1 MADKEI
7 EVLIKANDQASAEI
21 QKAAVNATHGFDGL
35 AARAN
40 QAKDNVEVFDKKYG
54 ALLQTGEK
62 VGRGMTVAGGAIV
75 ASLGLAAKEAAT
87 FEQGMREVGT
97 LSDEVAANLDKFGDG
112 LGKVAMKTGQA
123 TDVLTK
129 GLYDTISAG
138 VPAAEAIGFVEL
150 AAKAAVAGVTDV
162 GTAVDGMTSAMNAWG
177 IEAKNASRIS
187 DVFLMAVEKGK
198 TTLPELS
205 GAIGRVASTAAAMG
219 ISIEE
224 ATGLIAAMTLK
235 GIKTDEAVT
244 GLKATLATVA
254 NAAEK
259 AGVKF
264 SEQRIAAEGLAPIL
278 QEINEKAKGN
288 VVTLQAWFGSQEA
301 VNSVLAVT
309 GDNASKTAET
319 IKAMGNA
326 AGATDE
332 KFKMMAGSSSV
343 QWGQMIETFKV
354 LVREIGAAVLPALT
368 SLLQTLQPMIEWV
381 AEGVQKFPGLTS
393 AVVLTAGAIGGLMV
407 TLGPILMA
415 LPSLISMV
423 QMLSGI
429 GGLGGLAK
437 AFTGVKVAATE
448 ATAATEAF
456 NVAQAGGVAGKVG
469 AMGAGPIAAAVG
481 MAITTGTAQYKAAT
495 EEGSP
500 WWKRAGKILAYGAMP
515 GLAAGEAVG
524 SQFAKPAGGGA
535 GVSAAAAASGAQRV
549 QVDLSMD
556 PQAQRF
562 VRAQVRGY
570 SQRAGLQGAY

>member
-198 TTLPELS
+198 TPLPEHR

-278 QEINEKAKGN
+278 QEINEKA
-288 VVTLQAWFGSQEA
+288 
-301 VNSVLAVT
+301 
-309 GDNASKTAET
+309 
-319 IKAMGNA
+319 MGNA
-326 AGATDE
+326 ACATDE

-393 AVVLTAGAIGGLMV
+393 AVVHTAGAIGGLMV

-429 GGLGGLAK
+429 GGLGGVAK